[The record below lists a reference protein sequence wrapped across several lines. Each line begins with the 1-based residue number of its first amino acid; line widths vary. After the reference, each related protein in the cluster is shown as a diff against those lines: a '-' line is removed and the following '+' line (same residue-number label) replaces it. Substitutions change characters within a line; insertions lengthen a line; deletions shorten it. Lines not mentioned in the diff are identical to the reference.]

1 MMAII
6 YGKENKK
13 QPDEFG
19 VLERL
24 SQLNDDYHVLCDVN
38 VTLLNYVKYNGKKNL
53 GSAQMDYVI
62 ISKKGVV
69 LIQAKDWS
77 DIPDDQ
83 NNITPHEQTDRAGS
97 VLWMTLKPLNKTKN
111 PHVTSVLI
119 STQKNIKFDP
129 KYKFVLVYDL
139 KKINHLIKNRR
150 EEFSERDVQRMV
162 DSIKDNVTK

>member
-1 MMAII
+1 MAII
-6 YGKENKK
+6 YGKESKK

-38 VTLLNYVKYNGKKNL
+38 VTLLNYVKYDGKKNL
-53 GSAQMDYVI
+53 GSAQMDYII

-77 DIPDDQ
+77 TIFENQD
-83 NNITPHEQTDRAGS
+83 NEVNPHEQTDRAGR

-119 STQKNIKFDP
+119 STQKTIKYDS

-150 EEFSERDVQRMV
+150 EEFSEREVQRMV
-162 DSIKDNVTK
+162 DSIKDDVTK